1 MNQHKEAKGCVSRV
15 HIREIMDNLPDT
27 LGHRH
32 ETKPDVFMIRVEQLE
47 DTHEDYQRWKAP
59 TGLCAV
65 HASVADHPMCIGHLS
80 PIGAYI
86 RIGRVD
92 NISVSW
98 KCT

>member
-1 MNQHKEAKGCVSRV
+1 MNQHKEAKGCVSRAN
-15 HIREIMDNLPDT
+15 IREIMANLPDT
-27 LGHRH
+27 LGHLH

-86 RIGRVD
+86 RIGRAD
-92 NISVSW
+92 NISVSCI
-98 KCT
+98 CT